1 MGVSYRKVDLEVKRL
16 SAPIAQLNGTAVLS
30 VVIQEVIVKNVTR
43 RTCWKE
49 IMKNHVYGATHG
61 CTTALNVLTKRP
73 ARCEDPIVSYADSM
87 IIRRRMN

>member
-16 SAPIAQLNGTAVLS
+16 SARIAQLNGTAVLS
-30 VVIQEVIVKNVTR
+30 VAILVVIVKNATK

-49 IMKNHVYGATHG
+49 IMKNHVYGAIHG

-73 ARCEDPIVSYADSM
+73 ARCVDPIVSYVDT
-87 IIRRRMN
+87 IIMKRRMN

>member
-1 MGVSYRKVDLEVKRL
+1 MGVSYKKVDLEVKRL
-16 SAPIAQLNGTAVLS
+16 SALIAQLNGTAVLS
-30 VVIQEVIVKNVTR
+30 VVILEVIVKNVTR
-43 RTCWKE
+43 RTCSKE

-73 ARCEDPIVSYADSM
+73 ARCEDLIVSYADSM